1 MAGAALSRDE
11 RKQQTRAAIIDAA
24 ARLFA
29 KHGIE
34 ATSLDRIAGAIGLTK
49 GAVYSTFASKEELID
64 AVGQSRTLLISPDP
78 LFRPDLT
85 LRQGLAMLAKEFLS
99 MRPKMTREILF
110 LELELFLYGERHAR
124 WGRRELRIAR
134 EGRRDAADQLD
145 AVATQRKEALPMPAE
160 DFFVA
165 LEALL
170 MGIAREQFRDPGSIS
185 DASIEQLIVGLAG

>member
-34 ATSLDRIAGAIGLTK
+34 ATSLDRIAGTLGLTK

-64 AVGQSRTLLISPDP
+64 AVGQSRTLLIDPGP
-78 LFRPDLT
+78 LFRTDMT
-85 LRQGLAMLAKEFLS
+85 LRQGLGVLAKEFLA

-110 LELELFLYGERHAR
+110 LELELFLYGERHAS

-134 EGRRDAADQLD
+134 EGRREAAAQL
-145 AVATQRKEALPMPAE
+145 EAAAAERGEELPMPAE

-185 DASIEQLIVGLAG
+185 DASIEQVIVGLAD

>member
-24 ARLFA
+24 AGLFA

-34 ATSLDRIAGAIGLTK
+34 ATSLDRIAGTLGLTK

-64 AVGQSRTLLISPDP
+64 AVGQSRTLLIDPDP
-78 LFRPDLT
+78 LFRADMT
-85 LRQGLAMLAKEFLS
+85 LRQALGALAKEFLA
-99 MRPKMTREILF
+99 MRPKMSREILF
-110 LELELFLYGERHAR
+110 LELELFLYGERHAS

-134 EGRRDAADQLD
+134 EGRREAAGQLQE
-145 AVATQRKEALPMPAE
+145 AAAQRGEELPMPAD

-185 DASIEQLIVGLAG
+185 DSSIEQVIVGLAG

>member
-1 MAGAALSRDE
+1 MAGAVLSREE
-11 RKQQTRAAIIDAA
+11 RKQQTRAAIIEAA

-34 ATSLDRIAGAIGLTK
+34 ATSLDRIAGTLGLTK
-49 GAVYSTFASKEELID
+49 GAVYSTFASKEELVD

-78 LFRPDLT
+78 LFRTDLT
-85 LRQGLAMLAKEFLS
+85 LREGLAALATDFLT

-110 LELELFLYGERHAR
+110 LELELFLYGERHAS

-134 EGRRDAADQLD
+134 EGRREAAVQLEE
-145 AVATQRKEALPMPAE
+145 AAAQRGEELPMPPE

>member
-34 ATSLDRIAGAIGLTK
+34 ATSLDRIAGTLGLTK
-49 GAVYSTFASKEELID
+49 GAVYSTFASKEELVD
-64 AVGQSRTLLISPDP
+64 AVGQSRTLLIDPDP
-78 LFRPDLT
+78 LFRADLT
-85 LRQGLAMLAKEFLS
+85 LRQGLGVLAKDFLA

-110 LELELFLYGERHAR
+110 LELELFLYGERHAP

-134 EGRRDAADQLD
+134 EGRREAAGQLK
-145 AVATQRKEALPMPAE
+145 AAAQRGEEHPMPAE

>member
-78 LFRPDLT
+78 LFRADLT